1 MLAAHHQAPTHLL
14 DSRNKAVAKSFFR
27 QLRSEGFSH
36 EQIIELSATL
46 LDLVTDDMRPQE
58 RDLNEV

>member
-1 MLAAHHQAPTHLL
+1 MVATTASTAAPQLIAH
-14 DSRNKAVAKSFFR
+14 RNRVVAKSFYR

-46 LDLVTDDMRPQE
+46 LDLVTDDMQKDLRPQG
-58 RDLNEV
+58 

>member
-1 MLAAHHQAPTHLL
+1 MLATQTASPQLLTH
-14 DSRNKAVAKSFFR
+14 RNRAVAKSFFR

-46 LDLVTDDMRPQE
+46 LDLVTEDMKDDRP
-58 RDLNEV
+58 DDA

>member
-1 MLAAHHQAPTHLL
+1 MVAQNGTVLAR
-14 DSRNKAVAKSFFR
+14 SRNKVVAKSFYR

-46 LDLVTDDMRPQE
+46 LDLVTQDMK
-58 RDLNEV
+58 EVPAAS

>member
-1 MLAAHHQAPTHLL
+1 MLATHATAPQLLTH
-14 DSRNKAVAKSFFR
+14 RNRAVAKSFFR

-46 LDLVTDDMRPQE
+46 LDLVTEDMKAERPDDA
-58 RDLNEV
+58 